1 MALSSGLDD
10 YMALHA
16 VIQAT
21 VYVKERFTSSTARG
35 LAMGDVP
42 SREGMISDPLL
53 GRLIL

>member
-42 SREGMISDPLL
+42 NREGMISDPL
-53 GRLIL
+53 